1 MNAVFDL
8 MNHPV
13 SELMSTKILAVIP
26 TDSLEKV
33 KEIFDTHN
41 IHHIPVVRYKDLV
54 GFISKTDFYK
64 ALGGAQ
70 LDGDNAEEM
79 LKNRKAEDIMVT
91 HIVKLDERDKIG
103 TAAEVFLK
111 NYFHAV
117 PVLNA
122 DKELVGIVSTY
133 DIIKFFFHEAYPGE
147 ELKKF
152 V

>member
-1 MNAVFDL
+1 
-8 MNHPV
+8 
-13 SELMSTKILAVIP
+13 MSTDHCAIRVAYENTAIP
-26 TDSLEKV
+26 SME
-33 KEIFDTHN
+33 
-41 IHHIPVVRYKDLV
+41 PQDLV
-54 GFISKTDFYK
+54 DLVDKNVFLVRLERDAKTD
-64 ALGGAQ
+64 GHE
-70 LDGDNAEEM
+70 LDGDNAENM

-91 HIVKLDERDKIG
+91 HIVKLDETDKIG